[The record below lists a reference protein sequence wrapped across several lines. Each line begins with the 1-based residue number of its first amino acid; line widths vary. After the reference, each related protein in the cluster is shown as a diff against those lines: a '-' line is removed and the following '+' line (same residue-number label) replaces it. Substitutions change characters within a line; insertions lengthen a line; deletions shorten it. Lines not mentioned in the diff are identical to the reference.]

1 MAKSQAKRTKQLEKK
16 KRKRNEKYRQVTRL
30 KNASPAELLKRHSKA
45 PILDCYVGDALETQ
59 GLGYV
64 VISRQLASGEVAF
77 AAFLIDRYCMGAKDA
92 FGKIVPRSQYREQTE
107 KMQTMGMRPID
118 PASARRVIEDSVEYA
133 KSLGLNPHRDYDTAR
148 QILGD
153 IDPAAARETFEMG
166 VDGKPR
172 FVNGPYQ
179 SAEECQM
186 IISRLEQSC
195 GPGGYDAVMSFD
207 GLGGDVLNLSDI
219 GELEFEDDFDEYNF
233 DADEEELDD
242 EEMPSVRV
250 IENDEIR

>member
-1 MAKSQAKRTKQLEKK
+1 MAKSQAKRKKQLEKK
-16 KRKRNEKYRQVTRL
+16 KRKRNEKHRQVTRL
-30 KNASPAELLKRHSKA
+30 KNASAAELLKRHAKA
-45 PILDCYVGDALETQ
+45 PILDCYVGDALELQ

-77 AAFLIDRYCMGAKDA
+77 ASFMIDRYCMGAKDA
-92 FGKIVPRSQYREQTE
+92 FGKIVPRSQYREQIE
-107 KMQTMGMRPID
+107 KMQEMGLRPID
-118 PASARRVIEDSVEYA
+118 AESARRVIEDSVEYA
-133 KSLGLNPHRDYDTAR
+133 KSLGLNPHRDYHTAR
-148 QILGD
+148 QIFGD
-153 IDPAAARETFEMG
+153 IDPAAAVETFEMG

-195 GPGGYDAVMSFD
+195 GPGGYDTVMMS
-207 GLGGDVLNLSDI
+207 GGVGGDVLNLSDI
-219 GELEFEDDFDEYNF
+219 GELGFEDDFDAYNF
-233 DADEEELDD
+233 DDDEPELDD

-250 IENDEIR
+250 IENDEAR